1 MSRTHA
7 LLSPSSGERWMACT
21 PSARLLEGITTE
33 STYAD
38 EGTLAHDLGELL
50 VKDKFNLITP
60 KIFASTLTKIQRN
73 QYYNKA
79 MFDHCCN
86 YATFVL
92 EAFNTLQAKDKEVP
106 KIVIEAEIDYSFYVP
121 EGKGYVDIL
130 IYTSKTIQVI
140 DLKYGAGVPVS
151 SQNNTQ
157 LKLYALGGL
166 EILVFVDHNIQQ
178 VYLSIFQPRIDNN
191 STFLLTTEELIA
203 WAEQVVKPAAKLAWE
218 GAGELIPGNH
228 CRFCGIKAKCRAFAN
243 KNMEIA
249 KQRFKEPHTLDDDE
263 IIALYG
269 DFDAVS
275 SWIKAVEAH
284 IMAEALKGRKWPGF
298 KLVRGRSNR
307 KYVSEEEVKAHL
319 LGKSFDEK
327 DITRS
332 SLLPITEMEKYL
344 GGSIFKKLLG
354 HLVIKPPG
362 APTLV
367 PVDDPRI
374 EIKDAAAVFE
384 DDPEYFG

>member
-7 LLSPSSGERWMACT
+7 LLCPSGGERWMVCT

-50 VKDKFNLITP
+50 VKDKFNLVTP

-92 EAFNTLQAKDKEVP
+92 EAFNTLQAKDKEIP
-106 KIVIEAEIDYSFYVP
+106 KIIIEAEIDYSFYVP
-121 EGKGYVDIL
+121 AGKGYCDII
-130 IYTSKTIQVI
+130 IYTSKTIHVI

-151 SQNNTQ
+151 AQKNTQ
-157 LKLYALGGL
+157 LRLYALGSL
-166 EILVFVDHNIQQ
+166 EMLVFVDHNISEI
-178 VYLSIFQPRIDNN
+178 YLSIFQPRIDNN
-191 STFLLTTEELIA
+191 STILTLASELLT
-203 WAEQVVKPAAKLAWE
+203 WAEQVVRPAAKLAWE
-218 GAGELIPGNH
+218 GAGELVPGDH
-228 CRFCGIKAKCRAFAN
+228 CRFCGIKAKCRAYAA
-243 KNMEIA
+243 KNTETAMH
-249 KQRFKEPHTLDDDE
+249 RFKDPYTLDDNE
-263 IIALYG
+263 IIALYS

-284 IMAEALKGRKWPGF
+284 IMTEALKGRKWPGF

-319 LGKSFDEK
+319 LAKDFSEK
-327 DITRS
+327 AITRS
-332 SLLPITEMEKYL
+332 TLLPITEMEKYL
-344 GGSIFKKLLG
+344 GGSIFKKLLN

-367 PVDDPRI
+367 AADDPRP

-384 DDPEYFG
+384 DDPEDFG